1 MDKSYNKTLYAC
13 FIGYIVQAI
22 VNNFVPLLFMTFHSS
37 YGIPMT
43 RITLLI
49 TFNFGLQL
57 LVDVLSVT
65 FVDRIG
71 YRVSMIIAHLCAVTG
86 FVFLTI
92 LPDICRSAFT
102 GLLIAVAVYA
112 VGGGLLEVLVSPI
125 VEACPTKNKE
135 KAMSLLH
142 SFYCW
147 GHVAVVLV
155 STFIFQMFGIQY
167 WKIMACIWAVVPFVN
182 MIFFTKVP
190 IASLMNEGEKGLT
203 VKQLFHNKIFWVL
216 MVMMICAGASE
227 QAVSQWASTF
237 AETGLGVSKTIGDLA
252 GPMLFALLM
261 GSARA
266 FYGKYGE
273 QIDLEHFMTGSC
285 ILCIIAY
292 FCISLVPS
300 PIVGFIG
307 CALCGLSV
315 GIMWPGVFS
324 KAAAYVAKGGTA
336 MFALLA
342 LAGDI
347 GCSGGPTVVGMVS
360 SVLDNN
366 LKIGI
371 LSGVIFPVLL
381 LTGMT
386 DDENETKSQK
396 YQTDKNFK
404 FNDTLHTSRCT
415 ARENETYLRYTFFI
429 GAKFVCF

>member
-1 MDKSYNKTLYAC
+1 MLQIAVPVTLQCLMQSSFSVVDQIMTGQLGSISIAG
-13 FIGYIVQAI
+13 IGLFSAFVLHLPIAAI
-22 VNNFVPLLFMTFHSS
+22 YFVPLLFLTFHSS

-43 RITLLI
+43 QITLLI

-57 LVDVLSVT
+57 LIDILSVT

-71 YRVSMIIAHLCAVTG
+71 YRASMVIAHACAVTG
-86 FVFLTI
+86 LVFLTI
-92 LPDICRSAFT
+92 LPDICRSSFI
-102 GLLIAVAVYA
+102 GLLIAVAIYA

-125 VEACPTKNKE
+125 VEACPTQNKE

-147 GHVAVVLV
+147 GHVAVVLL
-155 STFIFQMFGIQY
+155 STVFFQIFGIQR
-167 WKIMACIWAVVPFVN
+167 WKIMSCIWAVVPFIN

-190 IASLMNEGEKGLT
+190 IASLVNEGEKGLT
-203 VKQLFHNKIFWVL
+203 IGQLFHRKIFWVL

-227 QAVSQWASTF
+227 QAVSQCASTF
-237 AETGLGVSKTIGDLA
+237 AETGLGVSKAIGDLA

-285 ILCIIAY
+285 VLCIIAY
-292 FCISLVPS
+292 LCISLVPN

-324 KAAAYVAKGGTA
+324 KASASIAKGGTA

-342 LAGDI
+342 LAGDV

-360 SVLDNN
+360 SVLGNN
-366 LKIGI
+366 LKTGI
-371 LSGVIFPVLL
+371 LAGVIFPILL
-381 LTGMT
+381 LAGI
-386 DDENETKSQK
+386 
-396 YQTDKNFK
+396 
-404 FNDTLHTSRCT
+404 
-415 ARENETYLRYTFFI
+415 YLCRICY
-429 GAKFVCF
+429 KKCN

>member
-1 MDKSYNKTLYAC
+1 MRMKKKEISDMDKSYNKTLYAC

-22 VNNFVPLLFMTFHSS
+22 VNNFVPLLFLTFHSS

-43 RITLLI
+43 QITLLI

-57 LVDVLSVT
+57 LVDILSVT

-71 YRVSMIIAHLCAVTG
+71 YRASMVIAHTCAVTG
-86 FVFLTI
+86 LVFLTI
-92 LPDICRSAFT
+92 LPDICRSSFI
-102 GLLIAVAVYA
+102 GLLIAVAIYA

-125 VEACPTKNKE
+125 VEACPTQNKE

-147 GHVAVVLV
+147 GHVAVVLL
-155 STFIFQMFGIQY
+155 STVFFQIFGIQS
-167 WKIMACIWAVVPFVN
+167 WKIMSCIWAVVPFTN
-182 MIFFTKVP
+182 MIFFTKAP
-190 IASLMNEGEKGLT
+190 IASLVNEGEKGLT
-203 VKQLFHNKIFWVL
+203 IGQLFHRKIFWVL

-237 AETGLGVSKTIGDLA
+237 AETGLGVSKVIGDLA
-252 GPMLFALLM
+252 GPMLFAFLM

-285 ILCIIAY
+285 VLCIIAY
-292 FCISLVPS
+292 LCISLVPS

-324 KAAAYVAKGGTA
+324 KASASIAKGGTA

-342 LAGDI
+342 LAGDV

-360 SVLDNN
+360 SVLGNN
-366 LKIGI
+366 LKTGI
-371 LSGVIFPVLL
+371 LAGAIFPILL
-381 LTGMT
+381 LVGI
-386 DDENETKSQK
+386 
-396 YQTDKNFK
+396 
-404 FNDTLHTSRCT
+404 
-415 ARENETYLRYTFFI
+415 YLCRLYH
-429 GAKFVCF
+429 KKCN